1 MQDHGESKPVQPEEA
16 DPLMAQVTIDK
27 RFEFFQDYV
36 KTVLNLSTGAL
47 VLSITFLHDIVG
59 IGSEH
64 GTPKPI
70 QSRWLLGLT
79 WVSFLISVFGAL
91 YYLYFHALAAKD
103 TELSERHLKW
113 SSIAALGGLFL
124 GLVALGAF
132 GWLNI

>member
-1 MQDHGESKPVQPEEA
+1 MQDQRETTPVQPEKA
-16 DPLMAQVTIDK
+16 DALMAQVSIDQ

-64 GTPKPI
+64 GTTEPI

-103 TELSERHLKW
+103 TELSGRHLKW

>member
-1 MQDHGESKPVQPEEA
+1 VIKASSLFNQGEANAPVAE
-16 DPLMAQVTIDK
+16 VTIDK

-47 VLSITFLHDIVG
+47 VLSVTFLHDIVG

-70 QSRWLLGLT
+70 QFRSLLGLT
-79 WVSFLISVFGAL
+79 WILFLGSIFGAL
-91 YYLYFHALAAKD
+91 YYLYFHAIASKD
-103 TELSERHLKW
+103 NELSAGHLNF
-113 SSIAALGGLFL
+113 SAVTALAGLFL
-124 GLVALGAF
+124 GLVAFGVF